1 MTVRGVAVITGSA
14 RGIGAQIAADL
25 HAAGLTVVVCDRNEQ
40 GARDTAA
47 ALGEGAFALPLD
59 ITAPQAPAAFV
70 SQVEREIGPITL
82 WVNNAGI
89 MPTGPFA
96 TQSASEADT
105 IIDVNLRGMLAC
117 TRAVLPVMTNRGIGV
132 IVNVASATG
141 VKPLAGL
148 AVYSATK
155 AAVIAVTK
163 ALRRELRG
171 SGVHIGAVLPY
182 LAATPMGAGIQAQR
196 GFTPVTPT
204 QVSAQVMRVIR
215 RREVVRFVPPS
226 LRWSAALMDVLPL
239 RVQDAIDDAIGTDRI
254 GLGGDA
260 TAREAYRH
268 EALD

>member
-1 MTVRGVAVITGSA
+1 MSVRGVAVITGSA

-40 GARDTAA
+40 GAREWAR

-59 ITAPQAPAAFV
+59 ITAPHAPAAFV
-70 SQVEREIGPITL
+70 SQVERELGPITV

-96 TQSASEADT
+96 QQSAAEADA

-117 TRAVLPVMTNRGIGV
+117 TRAVLPTMRARHVGV
-132 IVNVASATG
+132 IVNVASATA

-155 AAVIAVTK
+155 AAVLALTK
-163 ALRRELRG
+163 ALRRELRD
-171 SGVHIGAVLPY
+171 SGVHVGAVLPY
-182 LAATPMGAGIQAQR
+182 LAATAMGAGIQAQR
-196 GFTPVTPT
+196 GFSPVTPA

-215 RREVVRFVPPS
+215 RRELVRFVPPS
-226 LRWSAALMDVLPL
+226 LRWSAALMDALPL
-239 RVQDAIDDAIGTDRI
+239 VAQDAIDSLIGSDRI
-254 GLGGDA
+254 GLGGDSL
-260 TAREAYRH
+260 AREQYRH
-268 EALD
+268 DALD